1 MSRLS
6 EIEESDIGRKAMRKR
21 ALPVQ
26 GAEAVEASNPA
37 ASLTRGLDILR
48 AFAANDATL
57 GNQQLIERTGLPKA
71 TVSRLTATLVSLG
84 YLHHDT

>member
-1 MSRLS
+1 
-6 EIEESDIGRKAMRKR
+6 MRKR

-37 ASLTRGLDILR
+37 ASLTRGLEILR

-71 TVSRLTATLVSLG
+71 RVARLTATLVSLG
-84 YLHHDT
+84 YLHHDK